1 MTARFPL
8 PASSSQIPAPKMLQ
22 IQNLES
28 GYGGA
33 TVLRGVSLRVEPGQV
48 VCLLGR
54 NGVGKTTLLKS
65 LMGLLKAQ
73 NGSISFEGQNLT
85 KASPDK
91 RTRAGIAYVPQGRE
105 IFGQLTVAQN
115 LELGLEARPDKI
127 AQVPD
132 EIFEMFPILREF
144 LPRKGGALSGGQ
156 QQQLAIGRALAAN
169 PKLLL
174 LDEPMEGIQ
183 PNVVEQIENAI
194 HTLKKRGDI
203 AVLLVE
209 QSLDFATTVADYT
222 YIFDH
227 GKVVA
232 QGKPDELPA
241 DVVRAHLT
249 I

>member
-1 MTARFPL
+1 
-8 PASSSQIPAPKMLQ
+8 MLE

-33 TVLRGVSLRVEPGQV
+33 TVIRGVSIKVEPGQV

-54 NGVGKTTLLKS
+54 NGVGKSTMLKS
-65 LMGLLKAQ
+65 LMGLIKSSK
-73 NGSISFEGQNLT
+73 GTISFENNDLT
-85 KASPDK
+85 KASTDK
-91 RTRAGIAYVPQGRE
+91 RARAGIAYVPQGRE
-105 IFGQLTVAQN
+105 VFPQLTVAEN
-115 LELGLEARPDKI
+115 LNLGLEARTDGVDK
-127 AQVPD
+127 VPE
-132 EIFEMFPILREF
+132 EIFDMFPILREF

-169 PKLLL
+169 PRLLL

-194 HTLKKRGDI
+194 HTLKDRGDI

-227 GKVVA
+227 GKVVLE
-232 QGKPDELPA
+232 GKPDELTPEM
-241 DVVRAHLT
+241 VRAHLT
-249 I
+249 L